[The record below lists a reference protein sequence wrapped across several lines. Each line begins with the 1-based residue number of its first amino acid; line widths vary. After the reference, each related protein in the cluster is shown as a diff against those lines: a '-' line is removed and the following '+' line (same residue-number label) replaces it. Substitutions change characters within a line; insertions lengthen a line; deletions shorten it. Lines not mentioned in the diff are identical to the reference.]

1 MYTTISIF
9 AGFILDLFLGDPYWM
24 PHPVRAMGKGIQAL
38 EKKLRRPDG
47 TPAAQMRAGALLVCM
62 IVAVSIL
69 IPVLLLWLAYRLHP
83 AAGLVLESF
92 MCYQIMATKCL
103 KVESMKVCRALRD
116 GDVEKAREA
125 VSMIVGRDTAVLSAE
140 GITKAAV
147 ETVAENTS
155 DGSIAPL
162 FFMLLGGP
170 AAGFAYKAVN
180 TMDSMLGY
188 KNEKYLYFGRPAARL
203 DDVVNF
209 IPSRLA
215 ALLMIAAAWLCGMD
229 GKGAF
234 RIWRRDRFKHA
245 SPNSAQTES
254 VCAGALGIAL
264 AGDAVYFGKVVK
276 KPFIGDGKRP
286 AEPEDIARA
295 NRLLYVSASLLCA
308 AGLLIRCVLPLVF

>member
-9 AGFILDLFLGDPYWM
+9 AGFILDLLLGDPYWM

-62 IVAVSIL
+62 IVAVSL
-69 IPVLLLWLAYRLHP
+69 LVPVLLLWLAYWLHP

-215 ALLMIAAAWLCGMD
+215 APSYDSCGLAVRN
-229 GKGAF
+229 GWK
-234 RIWRRDRFKHA
+234 RRF
-245 SPNSAQTES
+245 PYLAQGS
-254 VCAGALGIAL
+254 V
-264 AGDAVYFGKVVK
+264 
-276 KPFIGDGKRP
+276 
-286 AEPEDIARA
+286 
-295 NRLLYVSASLLCA
+295 
-308 AGLLIRCVLPLVF
+308 

>member
-162 FFMLLGGP
+162 FFMLLG
-170 AAGFAYKAVN
+170 
-180 TMDSMLGY
+180 
-188 KNEKYLYFGRPAARL
+188 
-203 DDVVNF
+203 
-209 IPSRLA
+209 
-215 ALLMIAAAWLCGMD
+215 AL
-229 GKGAF
+229 
-234 RIWRRDRFKHA
+234 RRDL
-245 SPNSAQTES
+245 P
-254 VCAGALGIAL
+254 I
-264 AGDAVYFGKVVK
+264 
-276 KPFIGDGKRP
+276 
-286 AEPEDIARA
+286 
-295 NRLLYVSASLLCA
+295 RL
-308 AGLLIRCVLPLVF
+308 

>member
-1 MYTTISIF
+1 MYTSISIF
-9 AGFILDLFLGDPYWM
+9 AGFILDLLFGDPYWM
-24 PHPVRAMGKGIQAL
+24 PHPVRAMGKGIQVL
-38 EKKLRRPDG
+38 EKKLRRPESS
-47 TPAAQMRAGALLVCM
+47 PEAQMRAGALLVGIMVFCC
-62 IVAVSIL
+62 AL
-69 IPVLLLWLAYRLHP
+69 LPALLLLAAYWLHP
-83 AAGLVLESF
+83 AVGLVLETF

-103 KVESMKVCRALRD
+103 KAESMKVCRALRE

-162 FFMLLGGP
+162 LYMLLGGP
-170 AAGFAYKAVN
+170 VAGFAYKAVN

-188 KNEKYLYFGRPAARL
+188 KNEKYLYFGRAAARL
-203 DDVVNF
+203 DDVVNM

-215 ALLMIAAAWLCGMD
+215 ALLMIAAAWLCGLD

-234 RIWRRDRFKHA
+234 CIWRRDRFQHA
-245 SPNSAQTES
+245 SPNSAQTEAA
-254 VCAGALGIAL
+254 CAGALGVAL

-276 KPFIGDGKRP
+276 KPFIGDGDRP
-286 AEPEDIARA
+286 VEPEDIVRA
-295 NRLLYVSASLLCA
+295 NRLLYVSAAALCA
-308 AGLLIRCVLPLVF
+308 GGLLLRWIL

>member
-9 AGFILDLFLGDPYWM
+9 AGFILDLLFGDPYWM
-24 PHPVRAMGKGIQAL
+24 PHPVRAMGKGIQVL
-38 EKKLRRPDG
+38 EKKLRRPESS
-47 TPAAQMRAGALLVCM
+47 PEAQMRAGALLVGIMVFCC
-62 IVAVSIL
+62 AL
-69 IPVLLLWLAYRLHP
+69 LPALLLLAAYWLHP
-83 AAGLVLESF
+83 AVGLVLETF

-103 KVESMKVCRALRD
+103 KAESMKVCRALRE
-116 GDVEKAREA
+116 GDVEKARKA

-162 FFMLLGGP
+162 LYMLLGGP
-170 AAGFAYKAVN
+170 VAGFAYKAVN

-188 KNEKYLYFGRPAARL
+188 KNEKYLYFGRAAARL
-203 DDVVNF
+203 DDVGNR

-215 ALLMIAAAWLCGMD
+215 ALLMIAAAWLCGLD

-234 RIWRRDRFKHA
+234 CIWRRDRFQHA
-245 SPNSAQTES
+245 SPNSAQTEAA
-254 VCAGALGIAL
+254 CAGALGVAL

-276 KPFIGDGKRP
+276 KPFIGDGDRP
-286 AEPEDIARA
+286 VEPEDIVRA
-295 NRLLYVSASLLCA
+295 NRLLYVSAAALCA
-308 AGLLIRCVLPLVF
+308 GGLLLRWIL

>member
-1 MYTTISIF
+1 
-9 AGFILDLFLGDPYWM
+9 
-24 PHPVRAMGKGIQAL
+24 
-38 EKKLRRPDG
+38 
-47 TPAAQMRAGALLVCM
+47 
-62 IVAVSIL
+62 
-69 IPVLLLWLAYRLHP
+69 
-83 AAGLVLESF
+83 
-92 MCYQIMATKCL
+92 
-103 KVESMKVCRALRD
+103 
-116 GDVEKAREA
+116 
-125 VSMIVGRDTAVLSAE
+125 MIVGRDTAVLSAE

-234 RIWRRDRFKHA
+234 RIWRRDRFQH
-245 SPNSAQTES
+245 
-254 VCAGALGIAL
+254 AGALGGAL
-264 AGDAVYFGKVVK
+264 AGVAVYFGKVVK

-286 AEPEDIARA
+286 VEPEDIARA

>member
-1 MYTTISIF
+1 MYTSISIF
-9 AGFILDLFLGDPYWM
+9 AGFILDLLFGDPYWM
-24 PHPVRAMGKGIQAL
+24 PHPVRARGKGIQVL
-38 EKKLRRPDG
+38 EKKLRRPESS
-47 TPAAQMRAGALLVCM
+47 PEAQMRAGALLVGVMVFCC
-62 IVAVSIL
+62 AL
-69 IPVLLLWLAYRLHP
+69 LPALLLLAAYWLHP
-83 AAGLVLESF
+83 AVGLVLETF

-103 KVESMKVCRALRD
+103 KAESMKVCRALRE

-162 FFMLLGGP
+162 LYMLLGGP
-170 AAGFAYKAVN
+170 VAGFAYKAVN

-188 KNEKYLYFGRPAARL
+188 KNEKYLYFGRAAARL
-203 DDVVNF
+203 DDVVNM

-215 ALLMIAAAWLCGMD
+215 ALLMIAAAWLCGLD

-234 RIWRRDRFKHA
+234 CIWRRDRFQHA
-245 SPNSAQTES
+245 SPNSAQTEAA
-254 VCAGALGIAL
+254 CAGALGVAL

-276 KPFIGDGKRP
+276 KPFIGDGDRP
-286 AEPEDIARA
+286 VEPEDIVRA
-295 NRLLYVSASLLCA
+295 NRLLYVSAAALCA
-308 AGLLIRCVLPLVF
+308 GGLLLRWIL

>member
-1 MYTTISIF
+1 M
-9 AGFILDLFLGDPYWM
+9 
-24 PHPVRAMGKGIQAL
+24 
-38 EKKLRRPDG
+38 
-47 TPAAQMRAGALLVCM
+47 CM

-254 VCAGALGIAL
+254 VCAGALGVAL

-276 KPFIGDGKRP
+276 KPFIGGWKTPGGTGGYCQGKP
-286 AEPEDIARA
+286 AFICFRISFMCGGTADT
-295 NRLLYVSASLLCA
+295 VCASVGILIKMDK
-308 AGLLIRCVLPLVF
+308 AGRERKNGFF

>member
-1 MYTTISIF
+1 MYTSISIF
-9 AGFILDLFLGDPYWM
+9 AGFILDLLFGDPYWM
-24 PHPVRAMGKGIQAL
+24 PHPVRAMGKGIQVL
-38 EKKLRRPDG
+38 EKKLRRPESS
-47 TPAAQMRAGALLVCM
+47 PEAQMRAGALLVGIMVFCC
-62 IVAVSIL
+62 AL
-69 IPVLLLWLAYRLHP
+69 LPALLLLAAYWLHP
-83 AAGLVLESF
+83 AVGLVLETF

-103 KVESMKVCRALRD
+103 KAESMKVCRALRE

-162 FFMLLGGP
+162 LYMLLGGP
-170 AAGFAYKAVN
+170 VAGFAYKAVN

-188 KNEKYLYFGRPAARL
+188 KNEKYLYFGRAAARL
-203 DDVVNF
+203 DDVVNM

-215 ALLMIAAAWLCGMD
+215 ALLMIAAAWLCGLD

-234 RIWRRDRFKHA
+234 CIWRRDRFQHA
-245 SPNSAQTES
+245 SPNSAQTEAA
-254 VCAGALGIAL
+254 CAGALGVAL

-276 KPFIGDGKRP
+276 KPFIGDGNRP
-286 AEPEDIARA
+286 VEPEDIVRA
-295 NRLLYVSASLLCA
+295 NRLLYVSAAALCA
-308 AGLLIRCVLPLVF
+308 GGLLLRWIL

>member
-1 MYTTISIF
+1 MYTSISIF

-24 PHPVRAMGKGIQAL
+24 PHPVRAMGKGIQVL

-180 TMDSMLGY
+180 TMDSMVGY
-188 KNEKYLYFGRPAARL
+188 KNEKNLYFGRFAAKL

-209 IPSRLA
+209 IPSRVA
-215 ALLMIAAAWLCGMD
+215 ALLMIVASFLPGKRFSGTGAW
-229 GKGAF
+229 K
-234 RIWRRDRFKHA
+234 IWRRDSRKHA

-254 VCAGALGIAL
+254 ACAGSLGIQL
-264 AGDAVYFGKVVK
+264 AGDASYFGKTVK
-276 KPFIGDGKRP
+276 KPTIGDALRP
-286 AEPEDIARA
+286 VKPEDIRCA
-295 NRLLYVSASLLCA
+295 NVLLYRMAFLGMAVCLSLLYF
-308 AGLLIRCVLPLVF
+308 L

>member
-1 MYTTISIF
+1 MYTSISIF
-9 AGFILDLFLGDPYWM
+9 AGFILDLLFGDPYWM
-24 PHPVRAMGKGIQAL
+24 PHPVRAMGKGIQVL
-38 EKKLRRPDG
+38 EKKLRRPESS
-47 TPAAQMRAGALLVCM
+47 PEAQMRAGALLVGIMVFCC
-62 IVAVSIL
+62 AL
-69 IPVLLLWLAYRLHP
+69 LPALLLLAAYWLHP
-83 AAGLVLESF
+83 AMGLVLETF

-103 KVESMKVCRALRD
+103 KAESMKVCRALRE

-162 FFMLLGGP
+162 LYMLLGGP
-170 AAGFAYKAVN
+170 VAGFAYKAVN

-188 KNEKYLYFGRPAARL
+188 KNEKYLYFGRAAARL
-203 DDVVNF
+203 DDVVNM

-215 ALLMIAAAWLCGMD
+215 ALLMIAAAWLCGLD

-234 RIWRRDRFKHA
+234 CIWRRDRFQHA
-245 SPNSAQTES
+245 SPNSAQTEAA
-254 VCAGALGIAL
+254 CAGALGVAL

-276 KPFIGDGKRP
+276 KPFIGDGDRP
-286 AEPEDIARA
+286 VEPEDIVRA
-295 NRLLYVSASLLCA
+295 NRLLYVSAAALCA
-308 AGLLIRCVLPLVF
+308 GGLLLRWIL

>member
-1 MYTTISIF
+1 M
-9 AGFILDLFLGDPYWM
+9 LLGDPYWM

-38 EKKLRRPDG
+38 EKKLRRPEG
-47 TPAAQMRAGALLVCM
+47 TPGAQMRAGALLVCIM
-62 IVAVSIL
+62 VAVSTL
-69 IPVLLLWLAYRLHP
+69 IPVLLLWLAYWLHP
-83 AAGLVLESF
+83 AAGLVLEAF

-103 KVESMKVCRALRD
+103 KVESMKVYRALRN

-125 VSMIVGRDTAVLSAE
+125 VSMIVGRDTAALSAE

-234 RIWRRDRFKHA
+234 CVWRRDRFRHA

-254 VCAGALGIAL
+254 VCAGALGVAL

-286 AEPEDIARA
+286 VEPEDIARA
-295 NRLLYVSASLLCA
+295 NRLLYVSASVLCA
-308 AGLLIRCVLPLVF
+308 AGLFIRCVLQIL

>member
-1 MYTTISIF
+1 MYTSISIF
-9 AGFILDLFLGDPYWM
+9 AGFILDLLFGDPYWM
-24 PHPVRAMGKGIQAL
+24 PHPVRAMGKGIQEL
-38 EKKLRRPDG
+38 EKKLRRPESA
-47 TPAAQMRAGALLVCM
+47 PEAQVRAGALLVAIMVLCCT
-62 IVAVSIL
+62 IFPA
-69 IPVLLLWLAYRLHP
+69 LLLWLAYWLHP
-83 AAGLVLESF
+83 AAGLVLETF

-103 KVESMKVCRALRD
+103 KVESMKVCRALRE
-116 GDVEKAREA
+116 GNVEKAREA

-140 GITKAAV
+140 GITRAAV

-162 FFMLLGGP
+162 LYMLLGGP
-170 AAGFAYKAVN
+170 VAGFAYKAVN

-188 KNEKYLYFGRPAARL
+188 KNEKYLYFGRAAARL

-215 ALLMIAAAWLCGMD
+215 ALLMIAAAWLCGLD

-234 RIWRRDRFKHA
+234 YIWRRDRFKHA
-245 SPNSAQTES
+245 SPNSAQTEA

-276 KPFIGDGKRP
+276 KPFIGEGNRP
-286 AEPEDIARA
+286 VEPEDIARA
-295 NRLLYVSASLLCA
+295 NRLLYVSAAVLCA
-308 AGLLIRCVLPLVF
+308 GGLLLRWLL

>member
-9 AGFILDLFLGDPYWM
+9 AGFILDLLLGDPYWM

-62 IVAVSIL
+62 IVAVSL
-69 IPVLLLWLAYRLHP
+69 LVPVLLLWLAYWRHP

-147 ETVAENTS
+147 ETVAENAS
-155 DGSIAPL
+155 DGVIAPL
-162 FFMLLGGP
+162 LYMLLGGAP
-170 AAGFAYKAVN
+170 LALTYKAIN

-188 KNEKYLYFGRPAARL
+188 KNEKYLYFGRIPAKL
-203 DDVVNF
+203 DDVANY

-215 ALLMIAAAWLCGMD
+215 ALLWVAAAAFTGND
-229 GKGAF
+229 AKGAW
-234 RIWRRDRFKHA
+234 RIWRRDRRNHA

-254 VCAGALGIAL
+254 ACAGALGVQL
-264 AGDAVYFGKVVK
+264 AGPAYYFGEYYP
-276 KPFIGDGKRP
+276 KPTIGDALRP
-286 AEPEDIARA
+286 IEPEDIRRA
-295 NRLLYVSASLLCA
+295 NKMMYAESLLA
-308 AGLLIRCVLPLVF
+308 LLLGLAIRGVIL

>member
-9 AGFILDLFLGDPYWM
+9 AGFILDLLLGDPYWM

-38 EKKLRRPDG
+38 EKKLRRPEG
-47 TPAAQMRAGALLVCM
+47 TPGAQMRAGALLVCIM
-62 IVAVSIL
+62 VAVSTL
-69 IPVLLLWLAYRLHP
+69 IPVLLLWLAYWLHP
-83 AAGLVLESF
+83 AAGLVLEAF

-103 KVESMKVCRALRD
+103 KVESMKVYRALRN

-125 VSMIVGRDTAVLSAE
+125 VSMIVGRDTAALSAE

-234 RIWRRDRFKHA
+234 CVWRRDRFRHA

-254 VCAGALGIAL
+254 VCAGALGVAL

-276 KPFIGDGKRP
+276 KPFIGDGKRSV
-286 AEPEDIARA
+286 EPEDIVRA
-295 NRLLYVSASLLCA
+295 NRLLYVSASVLCA
-308 AGLLIRCVLPLVF
+308 AGLLIRCALQIL

>member
-9 AGFILDLFLGDPYWM
+9 AGFILDLLLGDPYWM

-62 IVAVSIL
+62 LVAVSIL

-125 VSMIVGRDTAVLSAE
+125 GSMIVGRDTEELSEE
-140 GITKAAV
+140 GVTKAAV

-155 DGSIAPL
+155 DGVIAPL
-162 FFMLLGGP
+162 FYMVIGG
-170 AAGFAYKAVN
+170 AVLGFAYKAVN
-180 TMDSMLGY
+180 TMDSMIGY
-188 KNEKYLYFGRPAARL
+188 KNDKYRYFGTAAARL
-203 DDVVNF
+203 DDAANF
-209 IPSRLA
+209 LPSRLA
-215 ALLMIAAAWLCGMD
+215 ALLMIASAFLLGMD
-229 GKGAF
+229 GPGAF
-234 RIWRRDRFKHA
+234 RIYCRDRKNHK
-245 SPNSAQTES
+245 SPNAAQTES
-254 VCAGALGIAL
+254 VMAGALGVEL
-264 AGDAVYFGKVVK
+264 AGNAWYFGKLYE
-276 KPFIGDGKRP
+276 KPTIGDPKRP
-286 AEPEDIARA
+286 IEIEDIRRSH
-295 NRLLYVSASLLCA
+295 RLLYGTSILALAVFMGIKCCLLW
-308 AGLLIRCVLPLVF
+308 L